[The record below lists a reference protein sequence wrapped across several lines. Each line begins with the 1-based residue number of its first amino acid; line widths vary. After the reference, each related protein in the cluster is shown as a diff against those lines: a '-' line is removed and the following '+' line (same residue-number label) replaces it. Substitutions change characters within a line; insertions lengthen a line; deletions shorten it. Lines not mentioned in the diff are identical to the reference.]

1 MVWCRAPGPRPI
13 IRHFMTI
20 LVTGAAG
27 FIGYHVARRLAERG
41 GQVVGVDNLTDFYGT
56 ELKRRRLVQLSTYPN
71 FKFYRLDLSEKNA
84 LLDTLR
90 NEPVEHRHPSRRA
103 GANVRYAIENPHA
116 YVDSN
121 VAGHLN
127 VLEYCRNA
135 RGITNLIYA
144 SSSSVHGARNPI
156 PFREGGETDRPTSLY
171 AATKKSQEM
180 MSQVYADIFGVPQIG
195 LRFFSVY
202 GPWGRPDMSVLAVH
216 RGDRAEQADPRLQQR
231 RHAPRLHLHRRCRRR
246 RAGGG
251 GRPDGRGRRSCTAST
266 MSDRAEPVAL
276 MDMIRILQDI
286 LKKRAIVEMM
296 PMQPGEMTRYIRRH
310 IGDRRGF
317 RVQPAHLAGGRAEAL
332 RGIVASPLSCR
343 C

>member
-1 MVWCRAPGPRPI
+1 MVPRTWTAPDHP
-13 IRHFMTI
+13 HFMTI

-90 NEPVEHRHPSRRA
+90 NEPVDIVIHLA
-103 GANVRYAIENPHA
+103 AQANVRYAIENPHA
-116 YVDSN
+116 YVNSN

-135 RGITNLIYA
+135 RGITNLVYA
-144 SSSSVHGARNPI
+144 SSSSVYGARNPI

-202 GPWGRPDMSVLAVH
+202 GPWGRPDMAYWLFTEAIVRNKPIRVFNNGDMHRDFTYIDDVVAGVLAV
-216 RGDRAEQADPRLQQR
+216 AD
-231 RHAPRLHLHRRCRRR
+231 APTGAAGALHRIYNVGSSR
-246 RAGGG
+246 
-251 GRPDGRGRRSCTAST
+251 
-266 MSDRAEPVAL
+266 PVAL
-276 MDMIRILQDI
+276 MEMIRILQEI
-286 LKKRAIVEMM
+286 LKKRAIVEML
-296 PMQPGEMTRYIRRH
+296 PMQPGEMTVTYADISAIAEDFGFNPRTSLEDGLKRFVEWYRRYQQMR
-310 IGDRRGF
+310 
-317 RVQPAHLAGGRAEAL
+317 
-332 RGIVASPLSCR
+332 
-343 C
+343 